1 MGQPFA
7 ANLEVQAQAAGFGL
21 QLDYK
26 KLEEWLSGEPESRGL
41 RVLKYQLERYK
52 NIIPEICSLV

>member
-7 ANLEVQAQAAGFGL
+7 ANLEVQAQTAEFGL

-26 KLEEWLSGEPESRGL
+26 KLEEWLSGEPESREL
-41 RVLKYQLERYK
+41 RVLEYQLERYK
-52 NIIPEICSLV
+52 TIISEI

>member
-21 QLDYK
+21 KVDYK
-26 KLEEWLSGEPESRGL
+26 KLEERIAREPESRGL
-41 RVLKYQLERYK
+41 MVLRHQLKRYK
-52 NIIPEICSLV
+52 TIIPEI